1 MIPTDASNMKYV
13 DNFIFVFATWICALR
28 GKKKKVWWQKVD
40 TAAITVTTATATSQ
54 AASSNS

>member
-28 GKKKKVWWQKVD
+28 GKKKKFDDKK
-40 TAAITVTTATATSQ
+40 
-54 AASSNS
+54 